1 MADPVPNLEGNTGTQ
16 GAPTWTS
23 VMAGELRWCDTRQT
37 NIASASW
44 PQTVRPGANTQ
55 VGFLHAYTADA
66 VGDAIAGVT
75 FGLATYNQCRWN
87 FAAGTFA
94 SAPTLT
100 AYPSV
105 AHGAPVA
112 GDGSILGGHAT
123 DTGSYSYI
131 KGDAYGFYGQAPAA
145 APTGA
150 FPTAADGTAGSV
162 ATATGAW
169 QNAAAKWQSM
179 QGDIT
184 YITCGAAPGA
194 GPLQWYFMLALF
206 MGPNMTPGLMQPV
219 ISTKYT
225 WT

>member
-1 MADPVPNLEGNTGTQ
+1 MADPVPNLEANTGTQ
-16 GAPTWTS
+16 VGPAWTS
-23 VMAGELRWCDTRQT
+23 VMAGELRWCDTLQT
-37 NIASASW
+37 NVASAAW
-44 PQTVRPGANTQ
+44 PQTIRPAANTQ

-66 VGDAIAGVT
+66 VGTQIIGT
-75 FGLATYNQCRWN
+75 FALSNYNQCRWTY
-87 FAAGTFA
+87 AAGTFA

-100 AYPSV
+100 AYPSS

-112 GDGSILGGHAT
+112 GDGSITGGHAT
-123 DTGSYSYI
+123 DTGSFSYI
-131 KGDAYGFYGQAPAA
+131 KGTAYGFYGQAPAA

-169 QNAAAKWQSM
+169 QNAGAKWQSM

-184 YITCGAAPGA
+184 YITNGQTPAAPGS
-194 GPLQWYFMLALF
+194 WYFILALF
-206 MGPNMTPGLMQPV
+206 MGPNMVPGLMQPV